1 MLLKSTS
8 DRYGVVALALHW
20 TSAAL
25 ILSLIPL
32 GFAMQSAPDGLRLG
46 LYRAHVIAGG
56 LAGLLTLIRLL
67 WWLAL
72 DRKPQANHPRLQRLA
87 AGAVH
92 GGLYGAVL
100 VLTFSGIG
108 ILLASGLGA
117 MLASGDLSLMLADL
131 MSLPPRLAHGLMAR
145 LLVGLLILHVL
156 GALYHHWIRRD
167 GTLGRMLPVN
177 APGPNSARRGPP
189 RPAAP

>member
-1 MLLKSTS
+1 MHLKSTS
-8 DRYGVVALALHW
+8 HRYGAVALTLHW

-32 GFAMQSAPDGLRLG
+32 GFAMQSATDGLRLG
-46 LYRAHVIAGG
+46 LYRAHVLAGG
-56 LAGLLTLIRLL
+56 LAGLLTLIRLF

-72 DRKPQANHPRLQRLA
+72 DRKPQARHPRLQRLA

-100 VLTFSGIG
+100 VLTVSGIG

-117 MLASGDLSLMLADL
+117 ILATGDFSLMPADL
-131 MSLPPRLAHGLMAR
+131 TSLPPRLAHGIMAR
-145 LLVGLLILHVL
+145 LLVGLLILHLL

-167 GTLGRMLPVN
+167 GTLERMLPQL
-177 APGPNSARRGPP
+177 
-189 RPAAP
+189 